1 MRIIEELTLHNI
13 VYAIIAGIRGN
24 LKHSATKLHFT

>member
-1 MRIIEELTLHNI
+1 MIKLQVHNM

-24 LKHSATKLHFT
+24 LKHSASNLHFT